1 MNVISAK
8 LEGNALTLGL
18 DTASRQEAA
27 RWVYKFK
34 PGLWNLIRGR
44 KKRSLDANAYCWSLC
59 QQIGDKVGISK
70 DEVYR
75 TALSDGNAFVQ
86 MLIPGDAVEA
96 TDKLWS
102 SHGLGWF
109 TKSEAVSGGR
119 ALVHA
124 YYGSSQFDT
133 REMSALIDRL
143 IEDARALGIDTLNE
157 REKSLLLE
165 GWDNDHRPRD

>member
-34 PGLWNLIRGR
+34 PGGWDLIRGR

-59 QQIGDKVGISK
+59 QQIGAELGISK

-75 TALSDGNAFVQ
+75 SALSDGNAFTQ
-86 MLIPGDAVEA
+86 IFMMDDALADFEQ
-96 TDKLWS
+96 KWCS
-102 SHGLGWF
+102 NGLGWF
-109 TKSEAVSGGR
+109 VKLSSRSNGGTW
-119 ALVHA
+119 VHA
-124 YYGSSQFDT
+124 YYGSHVFDT

-143 IEDARALGIDTLNE
+143 IEDARALGIDTLTE

-165 GWDNDHRPRD
+165 DWGCE